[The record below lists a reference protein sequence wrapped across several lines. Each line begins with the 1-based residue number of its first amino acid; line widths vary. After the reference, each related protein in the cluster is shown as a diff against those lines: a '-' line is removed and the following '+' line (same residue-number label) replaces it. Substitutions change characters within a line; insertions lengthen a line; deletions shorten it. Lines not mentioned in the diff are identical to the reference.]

1 MEFFMNSQSFCSTQ
15 SRRDFLKRLIAAG
28 SLFHLT
34 VPSLFSPSEA
44 KANQGDSLDLIFKFK
59 TISIDHLNDLQKDID
74 KIKRSG
80 KISKHPVFKS
90 YIKNKKFKLP
100 ENFPEAKFIVVM
112 AVFTKLMRVNF
123 HLDGATYET
132 IIPPQYYDDGIS
144 MDDLL
149 KTIQQQIIKEPDYRI
164 EKASQIHLKL
174 LAARSGLG
182 NYGRNNIIF
191 VDGMGSFIT
200 LYAFFTDFKFDED
213 NWQGIKMLEECERCR
228 NCLGICPT
236 SCITKERFVIDVT
249 KCITLYNEI
258 DGKFPKWIHRSW
270 HNALMGCM
278 KCQIP
283 CPANEKVPDYAGRLE
298 DVAEEE
304 TRKILQGESDEELIH
319 SLNKKLK
326 GFAPATSKE
335 YFPIFTRNLSVLI
348 KQHG

>member
-1 MEFFMNSQSFCSTQ
+1 MNSQYFFSTQ
-15 SRRDFLKRLIAAG
+15 SRRDFLKRLIATG

-34 VPSLFSPSEA
+34 GSNLFASFETR
-44 KANQGDSLDLIFKFK
+44 ANQGESPAFIFKYK
-59 TISIDHLNDLQKDID
+59 TMSVDHLNDLQKDID
-74 KIKRSG
+74 KIKSSG

-90 YIKNKKFKLP
+90 YIKDKKFKIP
-100 ENFPEAKFIVVM
+100 ENFPEARFLVIM
-112 AVFTKLMRVNF
+112 AVFTKLMKVDF
-123 HLDGATYET
+123 HLNGTTYET
-132 IIPPQYYDDGIS
+132 MIPPQYYDDGIS
-144 MDDLL
+144 INDLI
-149 KTIQQQIIKEPDYRI
+149 KTIQQQIIKEPGYRV

-200 LYAFFTDFKFDED
+200 LYAFFTDFQFDKD
-213 NWQGIKMLEECERCR
+213 NWQEIKMLEECEKCR

-236 SCITKERFVIDVT
+236 SCITMDNFVIDVT

-258 DGKFPKWIHRSW
+258 DGKFPRWIRPSW

-298 DVAEEE
+298 DVTEEE
-304 TRKILQGESDEELIH
+304 TLKILQGESNDELIN
-319 SLNKKLK
+319 SLTKKLK
-326 GFAPATSKE
+326 GFTPATSIE
-335 YFPIFTRNLSVLI
+335 YFPIFTRNLNVLI
-348 KQHG
+348 NQSG

>member
-1 MEFFMNSQSFCSTQ
+1 MNSQPFFSTQ
-15 SRRDFLKRLIAAG
+15 SRRNFLKRLIATGFLFPLTG
-28 SLFHLT
+28 SNLFASFDT
-34 VPSLFSPSEA
+34 KV
-44 KANQGDSLDLIFKFK
+44 NQGKSPAFIFKFK
-59 TISIDHLNDLQKDID
+59 TMSTDHLNDLQKDID

-100 ENFPEAKFIVVM
+100 ENFPEAKFIVIM
-112 AVFTKLMRVNF
+112 AVFTKLMKVNF

-132 IIPPQYYDDGIS
+132 MIPPQYYDDGVSI
-144 MDDLL
+144 DNLINVL
-149 KTIQQQIIKEPDYRI
+149 QEQIIKEPGYRV
-164 EKASQIHLKL
+164 ENVSQIHLKL

-182 NYGRNNIIF
+182 KYGRNNIIF

-200 LYAFFTDFKFDED
+200 LYAFFTDFQFKED
-213 NWQGIKMLEECERCR
+213 NWHEINMLEECEKCR
-228 NCLGICPT
+228 NCVGICPT
-236 SCITKERFVIDVT
+236 SCITMGNFVIDVT

-258 DGKFPKWIHRSW
+258 EGKFPRWIHPNW

-283 CPANEKVPDYAGRLE
+283 CPANEKVHDYAGRLE
-298 DVAEEE
+298 DVTEEE
-304 TRKILQGESDEELIH
+304 TLKILRGECDNKLIN
-319 SLNKKLK
+319 SLTKKLK

-348 KQHG
+348 NHNG

>member
-1 MEFFMNSQSFCSTQ
+1 MNSQRFFSTQ
-15 SRRDFLKRLIAAG
+15 SRRNFLKRLIVSG

-34 VPSLFSPSEA
+34 GSNLFAFSET
-44 KANQGDSLDLIFKFK
+44 KANQGESPAFIFKCK
-59 TISIDHLNDLQKDID
+59 TMSVDHLNDLQQNID

-90 YIKNKKFKLP
+90 YIKDKKFKLP

-132 IIPPQYYDDGIS
+132 MIPPQYYDDGIS
-144 MDDLL
+144 IDDLINTL
-149 KTIQQQIIKEPDYRI
+149 QQQIIKEPGYRV

-182 NYGRNNIIF
+182 KYGRNNIIF

-200 LYAFFTDFKFDED
+200 LYAFFTDFHFAED
-213 NWQGIKMLEECERCR
+213 NWQEIKMLEECEQCR

-236 SCITKERFVIDVT
+236 SCITMKNFVIDVT

-258 DGKFPKWIHRSW
+258 DGKFPSWIHRNW

-298 DVAEEE
+298 DVSEEE
-304 TRKILQGESDEELIH
+304 TRKILLGESDEELINAL
-319 SLNKKLK
+319 SKKLK

-335 YFPIFTRNLSVLI
+335 YFPIFTRNLGVLI
-348 KQHG
+348 KQNG